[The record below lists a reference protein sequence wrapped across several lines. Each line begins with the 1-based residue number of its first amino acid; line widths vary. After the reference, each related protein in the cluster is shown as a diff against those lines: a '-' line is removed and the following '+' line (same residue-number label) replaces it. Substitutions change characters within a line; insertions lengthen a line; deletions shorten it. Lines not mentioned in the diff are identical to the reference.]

1 MTPDKEKDLAWTEAM
16 ELLIQRVKVQ
26 TLSDEQL
33 LLWIKVLKGMEQW
46 YIDFVVPFDH
56 LWPEAYRELRGR
68 KSLAHNIEALTHPAW
83 DELQR
88 LEEAE
93 AKRALVQKE
102 KEFKD
107 DFLQEVLPIQIDEAL
122 SVDSLLALH
131 AIYLARYE
139 SVALFYGEEEN
150 RIRSFCQHRHK
161 EIYDQL
167 VHCLPQVDDIY
178 TRIRILE
185 AMQELEYRYGSLGT
199 TRDTANFVANHIE
212 SLLSQRDRLPE
223 SAIHQLLA
231 LRYAD

>member
-1 MTPDKEKDLAWTEAM
+1 MTPDKEKDLAWTEVM
-16 ELLIQRVKVQ
+16 ELLIQRVKVK

-68 KSLAHNIEALTHPAW
+68 KSLAHNIEALTYPAW
-83 DELQR
+83 NELQR

-93 AKRALVQKE
+93 AKRALVQKD

-107 DFLQEVLPIQIDEAL
+107 DLLQEVLPIQIDEAL

-167 VHCLPQVDDIY
+167 AYRLPQVDDIY

-185 AMQELEYRYGSLGT
+185 AMRELEYRYGSLGT
-199 TRDTANFVANHIE
+199 TRDTARYVENQIE

-223 SAIHQLLA
+223 SAVTQLLA
-231 LRYAD
+231 LCDAD